1 MLTECHGSSGI
12 LMADDSNRIGSRG
25 ASGLELL
32 RQISG
37 VGAPTSGGGTS
48 GSVAAASGSGGS
60 PPRGAFGPRGSRV
73 LPADF
78 PEDQLD
84 RRAARGTYLD
94 ILV

>member
-1 MLTECHGSSGI
+1 
-12 LMADDSNRIGSRG
+12 MADDSNRIGSARVSTATAGLGQVRRAAG
-25 ASGLELL
+25 AG
-32 RQISG
+32 G
-37 VGAPTSGGGTS
+37 GDGAPITVSGGGSARTHT
-48 GSVAAASGSGGS
+48 GS
-60 PPRGAFGPRGSRV
+60 FGPRGSRM

>member
-1 MLTECHGSSGI
+1 
-12 LMADDSNRIGSRG
+12 MADDSGRIGSGRSTLG
-25 ASGLELL
+25 MDLL
-32 RQISG
+32 RQVSG
-37 VGAPTSGGGTS
+37 VGGAP
-48 GSVAAASGSGGS
+48 SGSGGGAVTAAAGGGATT
-60 PPRGAFGPRGSRV
+60 PRGAFGPRGSRM

>member
-1 MLTECHGSSGI
+1 
-12 LMADDSNRIGSRG
+12 MADDSNRIGSSRG
-25 ASGLELL
+25 PSGLDLL

-37 VGAPTSGGGTS
+37 VGGSASAGAAGGAGT
-48 GSVAAASGSGGS
+48 VAASGGS
-60 PPRGAFGPRGSRV
+60 AAPTPRGAFGPRGSRM